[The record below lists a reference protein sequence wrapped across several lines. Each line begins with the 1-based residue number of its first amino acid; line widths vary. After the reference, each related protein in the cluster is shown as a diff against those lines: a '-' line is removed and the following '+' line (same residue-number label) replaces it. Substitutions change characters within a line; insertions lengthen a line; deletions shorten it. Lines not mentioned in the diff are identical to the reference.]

1 MGRVYISLNDNY
13 LKIGVT
19 SLRYDT
25 ETKYL
30 KKTSNVLDCKKS
42 YVTRTSKK
50 TFRGAWMQVKIWTL
64 KLWVLIGLVT
74 LMSTGFAAGES
85 FTGKV
90 VNVTDG
96 DTVVVLRAGNIQEK
110 IRLAEIDCPEKS
122 QAFGQRAKQF
132 TLDKAAQK
140 NVTIEVRDHD
150 RYGRTVG
157 EVFLPDGKSLNR
169 ELVRNGYAW
178 WYRQYSKD
186 LSLGENEQEA
196 RSARRGLW
204 SDPNP
209 IPPWD
214 FRRKAK
220 K

>member
-1 MGRVYISLNDNY
+1 
-13 LKIGVT
+13 
-19 SLRYDT
+19 
-25 ETKYL
+25 
-30 KKTSNVLDCKKS
+30 
-42 YVTRTSKK
+42 
-50 TFRGAWMQVKIWTL
+50 MQVKIWTL
-64 KLWVLIGLVT
+64 KLWILIGLVT
-74 LMSTGFAAGES
+74 LMSTGFATGES

-140 NVTIEVRDHD
+140 NVTVEVRDHD

-178 WYRQYSKD
+178 WYRRYSKD
-186 LSLGENEQEA
+186 ESLGELEA
-196 RSARRGLW
+196 QARTARRGLW
-204 SDPNP
+204 SDPAAVA
-209 IPPWD
+209 PWD
-214 FRRKAK
+214 WRKK
-220 K
+220 QR

>member
-1 MGRVYISLNDNY
+1 
-13 LKIGVT
+13 
-19 SLRYDT
+19 
-25 ETKYL
+25 
-30 KKTSNVLDCKKS
+30 
-42 YVTRTSKK
+42 
-50 TFRGAWMQVKIWTL
+50 MQVKIWTL

-140 NVTIEVRDHD
+140 NVTVEVRDHD

-178 WYRQYSKD
+178 WYRRYSKD
-186 LSLGENEQEA
+186 KSLGELEA
-196 RSARRGLW
+196 QARKARRGLW
-204 SDPNP
+204 SDPAAVA
-209 IPPWD
+209 PWD
-214 FRRKAK
+214 WRKSRR
-220 K
+220 

>member
-1 MGRVYISLNDNY
+1 MLI
-13 LKIGVT
+13 
-19 SLRYDT
+19 
-25 ETKYL
+25 
-30 KKTSNVLDCKKS
+30 
-42 YVTRTSKK
+42 
-50 TFRGAWMQVKIWTL
+50 KIWTL
-64 KLWVLIGLVT
+64 KLWVLISLVT

-85 FTGKV
+85 FTAKV

-110 IRLAEIDCPEKS
+110 VRLAEIDCPEKS

-140 NVTIEVRDHD
+140 NVTVEVRDYD

-178 WYRQYSKD
+178 WYRRYSKD
-186 LSLGENEQEA
+186 ESLGELEA
-196 RSARRGLW
+196 QARTARCGLW
-204 SDPNP
+204 SDPAAVA
-209 IPPWD
+209 PWD
-214 FRRKAK
+214 WRKNQR
-220 K
+220 

>member
-1 MGRVYISLNDNY
+1 
-13 LKIGVT
+13 
-19 SLRYDT
+19 
-25 ETKYL
+25 
-30 KKTSNVLDCKKS
+30 
-42 YVTRTSKK
+42 
-50 TFRGAWMQVKIWTL
+50 MQVKIWTL
-64 KLWVLIGLVT
+64 KLWILIGLVT

-122 QAFGQRAKQF
+122 QAFGQGAKQF

-140 NVTIEVRDHD
+140 NVTVEVRDHD

-178 WYRQYSKD
+178 WYRRYSKD
-186 LSLGENEQEA
+186 ESLGELEA
-196 RSARRGLW
+196 QARTARRGLW
-204 SDPNP
+204 SDPAAVA
-209 IPPWD
+209 PWD
-214 FRRKAK
+214 WRKSRQ
-220 K
+220 

>member
-1 MGRVYISLNDNY
+1 
-13 LKIGVT
+13 
-19 SLRYDT
+19 
-25 ETKYL
+25 
-30 KKTSNVLDCKKS
+30 
-42 YVTRTSKK
+42 
-50 TFRGAWMQVKIWTL
+50 MQVKIWTL

-74 LMSTGFAAGES
+74 LMSTGFAVGES

-140 NVTIEVRDHD
+140 NVTVEVRDHD

>member
-1 MGRVYISLNDNY
+1 MKSWFMCPVKTLILAALGISLTW
-13 LKIGVT
+13 IPAG
-19 SLRYDT
+19 S
-25 ETKYL
+25 
-30 KKTSNVLDCKKS
+30 S
-42 YVTRTSKK
+42 
-50 TFRGAWMQVKIWTL
+50 
-64 KLWVLIGLVT
+64 
-74 LMSTGFAAGES
+74 FAAIGDL
-85 FTGKV
+85 FAGRV
-90 VNVTDG
+90 VNVSDG

-122 QAFGQRAKQF
+122 QAFGKVAKQF

-140 NVTIEVRDHD
+140 DVTVEVRDYD

-157 EVFLPDGKSLNR
+157 VIYLPDESNLNR
-169 ELVRNGYAW
+169 ALVRAGYAW

-186 LSLGENEQEA
+186 LTLGEIEQEA
-196 RSARRGLW
+196 RIARRGLW

-214 FRRKAK
+214 YRRKSK

>member
-1 MGRVYISLNDNY
+1 
-13 LKIGVT
+13 
-19 SLRYDT
+19 
-25 ETKYL
+25 
-30 KKTSNVLDCKKS
+30 
-42 YVTRTSKK
+42 
-50 TFRGAWMQVKIWTL
+50 MQVKIWTL
-64 KLWVLIGLVT
+64 KLWVLIGFLAI
-74 LMSTGFAAGES
+74 MSTGFASGES

-90 VNVTDG
+90 VKVTDG

-140 NVTIEVRDHD
+140 NVTVEVRDHD

-178 WYRQYSKD
+178 WYRRYSKD
-186 LSLGENEQEA
+186 ESLGELEA
-196 RSARRGLW
+196 QARTARRGLW
-204 SDPNP
+204 SDPAAVA
-209 IPPWD
+209 PWD
-214 FRRKAK
+214 WRKNRR
-220 K
+220 

>member
-1 MGRVYISLNDNY
+1 
-13 LKIGVT
+13 
-19 SLRYDT
+19 
-25 ETKYL
+25 
-30 KKTSNVLDCKKS
+30 
-42 YVTRTSKK
+42 
-50 TFRGAWMQVKIWTL
+50 MQVKIWTL

-140 NVTIEVRDHD
+140 NVTVEVRDHD

-178 WYRQYSKD
+178 WYRRYSKD
-186 LSLGENEQEA
+186 ESLGELEA
-196 RSARRGLW
+196 QARTARRGLW
-204 SDPNP
+204 SDQNA
-209 IPPWD
+209 IAPWD
-214 FRRKAK
+214 WRKNRR
-220 K
+220 